1 MKIKKKSWALLSV
14 AIFAT
19 LLLSGCWLFGITL
32 VLNYD
37 IEDEI
42 ASTDTLFN
50 SMSVDLTQEQDWKD
64 NQDKLDEIYILYFY
78 GWIQNYDSTA
88 SATGQLYVYK
98 DTTLQTVAEVE
109 SLATLVLDGLVI
121 PPGKTVEI
129 PVTAMKLEPIRDLVM
144 KGKFALY
151 AIATNVPFDI
161 RVYDATVVVIFAVE
175 TIF

>member
-37 IEDEI
+37 IENEI
-42 ASTDTLFN
+42 ASTDTHFN
-50 SMSVDLTQEQDWKD
+50 SVSVDLTQEQDWKD

-78 GWIQNYDSTA
+78 GWIQNYESTP
-88 SATGQLYVYK
+88 ATGQLYVYK
-98 DTTLQTVAEVE
+98 DTTLQTIAEVE

-121 PPGKTVEI
+121 PADSTVEI
-129 PVTAMKLEPIRDLVM
+129 PLTAMKLEPIRDLVM

-151 AIATNVPFDI
+151 AIASDVPFHI
-161 RVYDATVVVIFAVE
+161 RVYDATVVVVFAVE

>member
-1 MKIKKKSWALLSV
+1 MKMKKKSWTLLAV

-32 VLNYD
+32 VLSYD

-42 ASTDTLFN
+42 ASTDTHFN
-50 SMSVDLTQEQDWKD
+50 SIFVDLTQEQDWRD

-78 GWIQNYDSTA
+78 GWIQNYESTP
-88 SATGQLYVYK
+88 ATGQLYVYK
-98 DTTLQTVAEVE
+98 DTTLHTVAEVE

-121 PPGKTVEI
+121 PADSTVEI
-129 PVTAMKLEPIRDLVM
+129 PLTAMKLEPIRDLIM
-144 KGKFALY
+144 KGKFGLY
-151 AIATNVPFDI
+151 AIATDVPFDI
-161 RVYDATVVVIFAVE
+161 RVFDATVVVVFAVE